1 MAKKSVGNMEVE
13 ELMSVMK
20 STMNNLLEEKIAN
33 LPSKTDIEEIKS
45 GIALNSKEINELRQE
60 NIKLKE
66 EIATLKHVQEEDKS
80 TIRWLEHQIK
90 NNKLVFK
97 GVMVEANPMNSVMKI
112 CVEKLKVQPQIKS
125 ARILAK
131 SNYYHTIIAEFDSE
145 ETVLQILRSTKN
157 LAGTKLSVDRDLN
170 PRRQRNKTAMLMIRR
185 RILLETTKHAIVVR
199 DDKLKIKDK
208 IFSWNNNNEL
218 VRGKENAEVILK
230 NLYGDDLK
238 TTNFNNIFQEI
249 KSKN

>member
-1 MAKKSVGNMEVE
+1 MEVE

-97 GVMVEANPMNSVMKI
+97 GVMIEANPMNSVMKI

-131 SNYYHTIIAEFDSE
+131 SNNYHTIIAEFDSE

-218 VRGKENAEVILK
+218 VCGKENAEVILK
-230 NLYGDDLK
+230 DLYGDDLK